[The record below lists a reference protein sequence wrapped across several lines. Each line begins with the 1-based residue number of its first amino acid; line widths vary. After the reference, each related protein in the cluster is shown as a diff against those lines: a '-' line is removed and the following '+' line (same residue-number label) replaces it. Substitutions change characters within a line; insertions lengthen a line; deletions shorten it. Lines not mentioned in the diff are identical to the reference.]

1 MCYTTVRGVHVSIE
15 TSPLNAGAAY
25 GTDGYRADCR
35 NYPFNQAC
43 SNLLHGAVLSRSAHD
58 TLPSGVIFIFLTVVL
73 TRTQRAIHVHRNA
86 SRYPRPRVRFRSAA
100 ESEAGGLSSY
110 ARRGSRHVIR
120 KRWPTP

>member
-25 GTDGYRADCR
+25 GTDGYRADRR

-73 TRTQRAIHVHRNA
+73 TRTQRHCN
-86 SRYPRPRVRFRSAA
+86 SRAQKCKSVP
-100 ESEAGGLSSY
+100 EATRQIPQ
-110 ARRGSRHVIR
+110 RRGI
-120 KRWPTP
+120 